1 MERPCPSPVDTYELE
16 WVVEDLYRRAGAQ
29 AGDVWAPSELARRI
43 LGREAIVLV
52 RGLAPRALL
61 AEVDEPSGWVVRVR
75 RGLPLPIEEW
85 SIGHELAHLAGV
97 VDERAADYIGAAIQ
111 MRRAPFLVA
120 MAEHGEAWHEL
131 AERFG
136 TTSTSAALR
145 AAELEQRALA
155 VVTPQRVYARHIH
168 AAPEEVR
175 ALARHGG
182 PGIRRARLEDA
193 PKRIVLE
200 ADEETG

>member
-1 MERPCPSPVDTYELE
+1 MDTYELE

-29 AGDVWAPSELARRI
+29 PGDVWAPSDLARRI
-43 LGREAIVLV
+43 LGPEAIVRV
-52 RGLAPRALL
+52 RGLAPRAVLV
-61 AEVDEPSGWVVRVR
+61 EVDGPGAWVVRVR
-75 RGLPLPIEEW
+75 RGLPPPIEEW
-85 SIGHELAHLAGV
+85 SVGHELAHLAGV

-111 MRRAPFLVA
+111 MRRGPFLA
-120 MAEHGEAWHEL
+120 ALGAHGEAWHKL

-145 AAELEQRALA
+145 AAELEERALA

-175 ALARHGG
+175 ALALRGG
-182 PGIRRARLEDA
+182 PGIRRVRLEDA

-200 ADEETG
+200 ADDETG